1 MQVLLVVPVHNR
13 PNELEAL
20 LSSLRLLDLC
30 DIQLNISVV
39 DDGSPEPVDALF
51 SNQFDDLALSFLRNE
66 IPLGP
71 GPARNLAA
79 RASKA
84 DFLWFLD
91 SDTEIV
97 NPDCLSHMLQMLND
111 DPSLA
116 GAGGV
121 LEPSGDT
128 FVVQQLDIL
137 PNFLFLYRPVCH
149 ETFS

>member
-13 PNELEAL
+13 LDELEAL
-20 LSSLRLLDLC
+20 LISLRLLDLG
-30 DIQLNISVV
+30 DIQLNITVV
-39 DDGSPEPVDALF
+39 DDGSPEPIEPQL

-66 IPLGP
+66 IPQGP
-71 GPARNLAA
+71 GAGRNLAA

-97 NPDCLSHMLQMLND
+97 HADCLSHMLQMLND
-111 DPSLA
+111 DPDLA
-116 GAGGV
+116 GVGGV

-137 PNFLFLYRPVCH
+137 PNFLFLYRPFH
-149 ETFS
+149 PDTFS